1 MKVRSG
7 VFIDEDFEHILISAE
22 RYAIGRQSYLPPD
35 TIAYIRYLIP
45 RLSVNTLYIMYSD
58 ITEEQHKYVRMCKD
72 LPYGDEWG
80 KLAQD
85 INKEYQKKKEEPL

>member
-1 MKVRSG
+1 
-7 VFIDEDFEHILISAE
+7 
-22 RYAIGRQSYLPPD
+22 
-35 TIAYIRYLIP
+35 
-45 RLSVNTLYIMYSD
+45 MYSD

-85 INKEYQKKKEEPL
+85 INKEYQKKKEAP